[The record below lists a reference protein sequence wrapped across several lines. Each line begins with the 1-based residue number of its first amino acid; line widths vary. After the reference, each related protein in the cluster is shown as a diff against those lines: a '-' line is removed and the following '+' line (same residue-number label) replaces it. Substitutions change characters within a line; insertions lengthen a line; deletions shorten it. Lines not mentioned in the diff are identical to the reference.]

1 MNVGS
6 ILTLTPTINFAH
18 HDRADAHVSWGPR
31 TIPDWQ
37 FFYVIEGEAEL
48 LYNQKRQRI
57 KAGEC
62 VLFGPD
68 SPNHLSTVTEALFY
82 SVHFQWSHPS
92 PVPVHPAYRI
102 QESSVEDLS
111 CQAAPAYH
119 MDIPAYGSVAIPPW
133 FYVPGLEQVFLRIVK
148 EYQLEQPGYAF
159 VLRALLME
167 LIAIL
172 MRHVLD
178 QSLTRK
184 ASKIE
189 SALQTMRIH
198 PEQQWTVEQL
208 ANLCGYHPI
217 HFTKLFK
224 EEMGRTPKHYL
235 ISERMKRAKQMLL
248 GGLAP
253 GDIAEQLNYT
263 SIHYFSYQFKKETGL
278 SPSEFRQ
285 QGSSRMK

>member
-6 ILTLTPTINFAH
+6 LLTLTPTINFAH
-18 HDRADAHVSWGPR
+18 RSRVDAHVTWGPR

-57 KAGEC
+57 RAGEC

-68 SPNHLSTVTEALFY
+68 SPNQLNTLSEALFY
-82 SVHFQWSHPS
+82 SIHFHWSHPS

-102 QESSVEDLS
+102 RESAFEDLS
-111 CQAAPAYH
+111 CQAPAYH
-119 MDIPAYGSVAIPPW
+119 MDIPEYGSIAIPPW
-133 FYVPGLEQVFLRIVK
+133 FDLPELEQIFLRIVK

-167 LIAIL
+167 LIASL

-178 QSLTRK
+178 QAFMRK

-189 SALQTMRIH
+189 SALEMMRIH
-198 PEQQWTVEQL
+198 PEQSWTVEQL

-248 GGLAP
+248 GEQTLSE
-253 GDIAEQLNYT
+253 IAEQLNYT
-263 SIHYFSYQFKKETGL
+263 SIHYFSNQFKRETGL

-285 QGSSRMK
+285 QGSRALH